1 MGQKDIAEKMLAEHA
16 DVFADIINVLLFK
29 GKRLV
34 QPEELSPAT
43 VRSGYKADNRVLHE
57 MERDVAKYWKQGR
70 ICIALFGLENQTE
83 PEAYF
88 PLRVMGYDGQNY
100 RSQLLAI
107 NNKNKTLTK
116 AYPVVTLVLYFGTKK
131 WNKHRRLLEC
141 FQVSDELKPYVN
153 DYKVNIA
160 EIAFL
165 SEEEVNLFQS
175 DFKIVADY
183 FVQVRKNKNYRPSPQ
198 VIKHVDE
205 FLKLMSVLTGDE
217 RFENIPFLSEGGA
230 VTMCEVLDK
239 VEKRGRE
246 QGRKLGCELG
256 LDSLVKTL
264 LRFVHD
270 FDEVYE
276 AVTANEVY
284 SSVTREEVMKYYKKY
299 QSL

>member
-1 MGQKDIAEKMLAEHA
+1 M
-16 DVFADIINVLLFK
+16 
-29 GKRLV
+29 
-34 QPEELSPAT
+34 
-43 VRSGYKADNRVLHE
+43 
-57 MERDVAKYWKQGR
+57 
-70 ICIALFGLENQTE
+70 
-83 PEAYF
+83 
-88 PLRVMGYDGQNY
+88 
-100 RSQLLAI
+100 
-107 NNKNKTLTK
+107 
-116 AYPVVTLVLYFGTKK
+116 
-131 WNKHRRLLEC
+131 WNHFTRH
-141 FQVSDELKPYVN
+141 V
-153 DYKVNIA
+153 
-160 EIAFL
+160 
-165 SEEEVNLFQS
+165 

-183 FVQVRKNKNYRPSPQ
+183 FVQVRKNKNYQPSPQ

-239 VEKRGRE
+239 VERRGREQGRELGLKQGRE
-246 QGRKLGCELG
+246 QGRKLEREQG

-276 AVTANEVY
+276 AVTANDVY